1 MANKVL
7 ILEVH
12 AKASLPVIESCKA
25 MGLNVIAGSYRKHC
39 CGMYSKAVDRK
50 VIYPQYDKNPDKF
63 IVFMLDFLK
72 NNTIDMMFPVGDVMT
87 DIIAKN
93 QEQIR
98 KYTKILLPS
107 YDIFVQGRNKVGTL
121 KAAEKAGCPI
131 PLTWYPDDEPLEKII
146 EKIPNY
152 PVLVKPAI
160 SAGARG
166 ITFCYDKNDILNN
179 FDKVQKIYGQSFVQE
194 YVPQDGMQYKVD
206 AVMDEQQ
213 ELYAGVVY
221 SKLRYYP
228 VDGGSSVLN
237 KTEHRPDI
245 LEQAVNVMKEL
256 KWVGL
261 CDFDFITDP
270 RDGIVKLME
279 INPRFPESYRTVEA
293 GGVDMTKI
301 IYQLAIGQKPE
312 PQLQYKENQYNRF
325 LFGDIMWFL
334 KTKENRFKVKPSFFR
349 FWGKDMYYQLIRKND
364 LGPLWGYI
372 RENLAMVYDKK
383 LRTQRLRLKGKP
395 KDGEQ

>member
-1 MANKVL
+1 MNNCSVL

-25 MGLNVIAGSYRKHC
+25 MGLKVIAGSSKKYC
-39 CGMYSKAVDRK
+39 CGMCSKAVDSK
-50 VIYPQYDKNPDKF
+50 VIYPHIEKNQDEF
-63 IVFMLDFLK
+63 IVFLLDFLK
-72 NNTIDMMFPVGDVMT
+72 SNTVDMVFPVGDVMT
-87 DIIAKN
+87 DIIAQN

-98 KYTKILLPS
+98 KYTKLLLPV
-107 YDIFVQGRNKVGTL
+107 YDIFVQGRNKIGTL
-121 KAAEKAGCPI
+121 KVAEKAGCPI
-131 PLTWYPDDEPLEKII
+131 PLTWYPEDESLEQIVN
-146 EKIPNY
+146 KIPQY
-152 PVLVKPAI
+152 PVLIKPAI

-166 ITFCYDKNDILNN
+166 ITFCYNKDEILNN
-179 FDKVQKIYGQSFVQE
+179 FDKVQKDYGQSFIQE
-194 YVPQDGMQYKVD
+194 YVPQGGMQYKVD
-206 AVMDEQQ
+206 AIMDQNQ

-325 LFGDIMWFL
+325 LFGDIMWFF
-334 KTKENRFKVKPSFFR
+334 KTKENRFKAKPSFFH
-349 FWGKDMYYQLIRKND
+349 FYGKDMYYQLIRKND
-364 LGPLWGYI
+364 MGPLFGYI
-372 RENLAMVYDKK
+372 IENMAMIYDKK
-383 LRTQRLRLKGKP
+383 LREQRLRLKDKIHNG
-395 KDGEQ
+395 